1 MTVPTFSPPPHPA
14 SVLRYLHTSRRNY
27 AASGGAGGADIPSF
41 AGQPA
46 ASPMNVSGTV
56 YVAPGVHMAATVS
69 VGLRQTTLK
78 GAQTANVDQKT
89 GAFSTTIP
97 GGSGAAG
104 ACTVEVS
111 CTTPV
116 TFTTNSNSI
125 TLT

>member
-1 MTVPTFSPPPHPA
+1 MTIPTFAAPPHPQ
-14 SVLRYLHTSRRNY
+14 SVLRYLHTSRRQY
-27 AASGGAGGADIPSF
+27 AAAGGAGGADIPAF

-56 YVAPGVHMAATVS
+56 YVAPGVHMAATVT
-69 VGLRQTTLK
+69 VGIRQTTLK
-78 GAQTANVDQKT
+78 GAVTASVDQKT
-89 GAFSTTIP
+89 GAFSATIA

-111 CTTPV
+111 ATAPV
-116 TFTTNSNSI
+116 FTTNSNSI